1 MKVFTKALVEE
12 GSIIICNN
20 IIMQVKIKKR
30 KEVCCPSRP
39 TWAFLVGFCHVLYLL
54 IFVCAFLCACTCLI
68 LPESFKLLCLIR

>member
-39 TWAFLVGFCHVLYLL
+39 TWAFLVGFCCFVSAYFCVCF
-54 IFVCAFLCACTCLI
+54 FVCLYVFDFYRSRLNCCV
-68 LPESFKLLCLIR
+68 

>member
-30 KEVCCPSRP
+30 KEVCCPSRQRGR
-39 TWAFLVGFCHVLYLL
+39 F
-54 IFVCAFLCACTCLI
+54 
-68 LPESFKLLCLIR
+68 